1 MFDDSML
8 YPVQESDRER
18 VKELEAMA
26 KKLASEEDFEN
37 AESVQQEANSL
48 HKNIKNSMNSIEEV
62 SSCYKDAKAC
72 YNMYT
77 QRKQY
82 RMAGEWNNVVIH
94 LETRLAPYL
103 KHIESQLKH
112 SSGKRTRSSLSSSSS
127 SRGQVEDDNNEDD
140 DEEEEEEE
148 DEDEPQQQQ
157 QPQGGGLQ
165 ELKHEASRDK
175 SKNSR
180 ELSEN
185 GKRQR
190 GVGRG
195 KSKKSQK
202 TQKPLDHYSFSA
214 KMNKS

>member
-1 MFDDSML
+1 MANEQGLHKYFQPVSKQRSIEVYSVDEDRFKKVCLDDSML

-82 RMAGEWNNVVIH
+82 RMAGEWNNVVNH
-94 LETRLAPYL
+94 LEKRLAPYA
-103 KHIESQLKH
+103 
-112 SSGKRTRSSLSSSSS
+112 
-127 SRGQVEDDNNEDD
+127 
-140 DEEEEEEE
+140 
-148 DEDEPQQQQ
+148 
-157 QPQGGGLQ
+157 
-165 ELKHEASRDK
+165 HE
-175 SKNSR
+175 
-180 ELSEN
+180 
-185 GKRQR
+185 
-190 GVGRG
+190 
-195 KSKKSQK
+195 
-202 TQKPLDHYSFSA
+202 H
-214 KMNKS
+214 